1 MVIAPP
7 PATELN
13 TVTALLAVIAD
24 PKRSAEALAGIKAAS
39 DEYRALAAQAAEDR
53 AAADAKLAEV
63 NEALTA
69 QAKALETL
77 ARERVEVN
85 GKIAKADADRRAA
98 DAGLASL
105 DEQLADFAAKV
116 HAFDEQS
123 AKREAALTFR
133 ENEVFAREAK
143 ADALIAEY
151 TEKLAKL
158 KSIAG

>member
-24 PKRSAEALAGIKAAS
+24 PKRSAEALAGIKTAS

-53 AAADAKLAEV
+53 AAADAKLAEATKQMESNTHV
-63 NEALTA
+63 AA
-69 QAKALETL
+69 QLE
-77 ARERVEVN
+77 RERAEVN

-116 HAFDEQS
+116 YAFDEQS